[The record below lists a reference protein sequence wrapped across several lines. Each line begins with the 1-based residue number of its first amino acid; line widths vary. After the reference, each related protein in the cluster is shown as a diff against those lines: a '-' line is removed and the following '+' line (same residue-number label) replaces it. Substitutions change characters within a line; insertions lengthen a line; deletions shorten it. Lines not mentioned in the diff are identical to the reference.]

1 MIKLCIDNTSK
12 LNEFHLY
19 EPYLYGVI
27 KNKNCYL
34 VNDFSKDN
42 SDIEKLGTA
51 IYDAHNILIDNVRSS
66 YEVTVVTELLEND
79 KSLIQKLHEIDKY
92 VTNSFSNSRIQKTQN
107 ITVIVL
113 DYTGNSHVNFAK
125 NYVVDGNSNLYFT
138 KTELLACDKLLKTE
152 KNRQAF
158 VEELNTIRATK
169 EVNNQNE
176 WYYEIFDKMI
186 EHFYDNDL
194 FPMNDNEEV
203 NIIDTF
209 AKIISY
215 YVQKDML
222 DNKLILR
229 CDMYSHFDFSVS
241 DERNFAEMNK
251 IISLLLFDMG
261 DLLVKSKKTLLKGIY
276 DVQVGL
282 DNEKIKAM
290 IMQYSEN
297 LKMQRQ
303 YLLSSKKDRI
313 EVAKRTKPN
322 ISLKNIFLEPV
333 KLKNEKLTFFKSSRN
348 NQYLDRM
355 EKNATTA
362 INKRI
367 AKVKKNNVQNVCDLR
382 TLRYIDNRNLEKE
395 KLTLIEL
402 NAKIE
407 DKVLEYEKKSNL
419 VAKNKVNYY
428 SVLEEFMNKQKVEKE
443 EISLLMNRKIEF
455 KPFLLFSV
463 IFYIIAIFFAMVSC
477 PEIVDKLENK
487 KLVFITIGA
496 LVLIN
501 VITAIGVMIADNIKI
516 NKRIDEYVKMVN
528 EYNSKLQISSDDE
541 IKKLT
546 HTYELI
552 LLNSDIEYYKERY
565 EELLNDIGKY
575 EFHIAQVEKHI
586 NIAKRLC
593 DRIGVN
599 FDEIIIANDLKYDEK
614 NIDVDVDKDV
624 YSNECYDIMH
634 FLFDTKDYCLML
646 NGGEVM
652 EQTTI
657 KTYIK
662 SINFTEDEVY
672 RV

>member
-27 KNKNCYL
+27 KNKDCYF
-34 VNDFSKDN
+34 VNDFSNDN
-42 SDIEKLGTA
+42 SDIEKLGAA
-51 IYDAHNILIDNVRSS
+51 IYDAHNILIDNVGSS

-79 KSLIQKLHEIDKY
+79 RSLIQKLYEIDKY
-92 VTNSFSNSRIQKTQN
+92 VTNSFSKSRIQRTKN

-113 DYTGNSHVNFAK
+113 DYTGNSHVDFSK

-138 KTELLACDKLLKTE
+138 KAELLACDKLLKTE
-152 KNRQAF
+152 KNRDAF
-158 VEELNTIRATK
+158 VEELNTIRASK
-169 EVNNQNE
+169 EVNNENE
-176 WYYEIFDKMI
+176 WYYEIFDKML

-194 FPMNDNEEV
+194 FPMNDDKDI

-209 AKIISY
+209 TKIISY
-215 YVQKDML
+215 YVKKDLL

-229 CDMYSHFDFSVS
+229 CDMYSHFDSSVS
-241 DERNFAEMNK
+241 DERNFVEMNK

-261 DLLVKSKKTLLKGIY
+261 DLLVKSKNTLLKGIY

-297 LKMQRQ
+297 LKMQLQ
-303 YLLSSKKDRI
+303 YLLCTKKDRI

-407 DKVLEYEKKSNL
+407 DKVLEYEKKSEL
-419 VAKNKVNYY
+419 VAKNRINYY
-428 SVLEEFMNKQKVEKE
+428 GILEEFMNKQKVEKE

-455 KPFLLFSV
+455 KPFLLFSA
-463 IFYIIAIFFAMVSC
+463 IFYIIAILFVIVSC
-477 PEIVDKLENK
+477 PEVVDKLENK
-487 KLVFITIGA
+487 KLLFITMGA

-501 VITAIGVMIADNIKI
+501 IITAVGVMIADNIKI

-599 FDEIIIANDLKYDEK
+599 FDEIIIANDLEYDEK
-614 NIDVDVDKDV
+614 NVDVDVDKDV

-646 NGGEVM
+646 NGGEVI
-652 EQTTI
+652 EQATI